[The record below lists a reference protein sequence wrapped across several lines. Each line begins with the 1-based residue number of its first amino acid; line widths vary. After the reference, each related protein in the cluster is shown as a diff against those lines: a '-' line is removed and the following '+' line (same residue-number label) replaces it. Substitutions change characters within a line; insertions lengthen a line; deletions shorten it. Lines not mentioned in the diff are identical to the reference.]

1 MPETLPDPEPV
12 GPATDATLP
21 ELAARLLLPFVGE
34 AIGDTDLR
42 RVAADALDFPVPL
55 VRLDESTAVLELFH
69 GPTGSFKDVGA
80 RFLARTLA
88 ALRGPQD
95 RRVGV
100 LVATSGDTGGAAARA
115 FLGAPG
121 VETVILFPEGRV
133 SPVQLRQMT
142 GAGGNVRAVA
152 VRGSFDDCQR
162 LVKGALGDVEL
173 RETVALTT
181 ANSIN
186 LARFFPQAAYYFHAV
201 ARLGDVGLGEV
212 QLGAVGS
219 GGAEPDAI
227 RSAPGSPGPDVV
239 RSAPAIPGPDVVR
252 SAPASPSPDVVR
264 SAPASPSPVVS
275 VPCGNLGNLAAG
287 VLARR
292 LGLPVHR
299 FVAATNTNDA
309 AVRFLATGR
318 MDPVPSRPTLSS
330 AMDISLPSNLE
341 RLLHLF
347 GGDVDAMR
355 REVTGSAHDDPSTL
369 EAMRTLRRR
378 TGYLADPHTAVGWL
392 GLEALARE
400 EGLEGRAR
408 ILVATAHP
416 AKFPDAVERATGER
430 PRPPA
435 VWEVGREGSGPPA
448 TLVRIAPDPRE
459 LRSLLTDPGPLP
471 SS

>member
-88 ALRGPQD
+88 ALRGPEE

-133 SPVQLRQMT
+133 SSVQLRQMT
-142 GAGGNVRAVA
+142 GAGANVRAVA

-186 LARFFPQAAYYFHAV
+186 LARFLPQAAYYFHAV
-201 ARLGDVGLGEV
+201 ARLGEVGLGEV
-212 QLGAVGS
+212 EL
-219 GGAEPDAI
+219 GGAGPEAAGPDAI
-227 RSAPGSPGPDVV
+227 RSAPGSPDPDVV
-239 RSAPAIPGPDVVR
+239 RAAL
-252 SAPASPSPDVVR
+252 ASSG
-264 SAPASPSPVVS
+264 PVVS

-318 MDPVPSRPTLSS
+318 IDRVPSRPTLSS

-392 GLEALARE
+392 GLEALVRE

-435 VWEVGREGSGPPA
+435 VWGVDDEGGDPA
-448 TLVRIAPDPRE
+448 ATILRIAPDPRE
-459 LRSLLTDPGPLP
+459 LRNLLTDPGPLP